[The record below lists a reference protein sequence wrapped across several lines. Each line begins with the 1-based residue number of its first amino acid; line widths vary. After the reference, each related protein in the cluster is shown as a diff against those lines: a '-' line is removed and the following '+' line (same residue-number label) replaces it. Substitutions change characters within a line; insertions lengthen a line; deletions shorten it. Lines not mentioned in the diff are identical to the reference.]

1 MSVVGGSAPASWI
14 GARIRRKEDRRLL
27 TGRGT
32 FAADVRLPDMLS
44 AVIFRS
50 PHAHARIRSLD
61 LDGARRVPGVVAAW
75 GAADLAD
82 VGRIPMRMSP
92 RAEVVQC
99 LQRPIAIDKVRY
111 VGEPMA
117 VILATD
123 RYCAEDALDA
133 VAVEFEELAAVTNA
147 AEALVPGAPIIHE
160 GFGRNLA
167 ERIVMNRGDAQRALG
182 EAAVRVAHRFHVQRH
197 TGVPME
203 TRGLLARYDTGT
215 GVLTMWGPTK
225 VPHYNRSVLARL
237 LGIPDSR
244 VHFLPT
250 DVGGGFGVRG
260 EFYPEDFL
268 IPWAAIR
275 VGRPVQWVEDRR
287 EHFVATNHSREQWHD
302 VEIGATRDGKIVALD
317 DRIHADM
324 GAYIRTHGV
333 VVPDRTAAMLPGPYR
348 IEHYHAEVSCVFT
361 NKTPAG
367 TYRAPGRYEGTVVR
381 EQVVDRLARTLGM
394 DPADVRRR
402 NFVSPEEMP
411 YDVGATVDSE
421 PVVYDSG
428 DFRSAFEATLKL
440 GEYEAL
446 RVEQTEARRRGR
458 LFGVGLGCVVEKSGT
473 GPWEFARV
481 ELAAAGTPTVY
492 TGLAVLGQGL
502 ETTLSQ
508 ICAQT
513 LGVRPED
520 VTVVHGDTTRVAHG
534 IGTFG
539 SRGIVVGG
547 NAVFEAARRLRDKI
561 VALAAE
567 QLEASPADLVVE
579 DSRVFARGVRDR
591 ALTFRELA
599 RVAAVPRGPATEE
612 LGLSATA
619 FFEAPKR
626 PYPYGSHLAAVEV
639 DAETGRVHVVRY
651 AIAYDVGRIVNPS
664 IVEGQIV
671 GGLAQGLGGALL
683 EELAYDAGGQLV
695 TTTFMDYLLPT
706 ITEMPARFDVRVL
719 EEAPSPL
726 NPLGVKGAGEGG
738 CTGAGAALANAVADA
753 LAPLGATLTRLPLSP
768 DQVLALI
775 RQARRGEGR

>member
-1 MSVVGGSAPASWI
+1 MSVVGGKAALSWI

-27 TGRGT
+27 TGRGK

-61 LDGARRVPGVVAAW
+61 LDAARRVSGVVAAW

-123 RYCAEDALDA
+123 RYRAEDALET
-133 VAVEFEELAAVTNA
+133 VAVEFEELRPVTNA
-147 AEALVPGAPIIHE
+147 VEALAPGAPIIHE

-182 EAAVRVAHRFHVQRH
+182 QAAVRVAHRFQVQRH

-203 TRGLLARYDTGT
+203 TRGLLAQYDVGT

-225 VPHYNRSVLARL
+225 VPHHNRSVLARL

-381 EQVVDRLARTLGM
+381 EQIVDLLARTLGM

-446 RVEQTEARRRGR
+446 RVEQAEARRRGR
-458 LFGVGLGCVVEKSGT
+458 LFGVGIGCVVEKSGT

-481 ELAAAGTPTVY
+481 ELAGAGTPTVY

-508 ICAQT
+508 ICAQA

-591 ALTFRELA
+591 ALTFRDLA
-599 RVAAVPRGPATEE
+599 RVAAAPRGPATEE

-706 ITEMPARFDVRVL
+706 IMEMPARLDVRVL

-753 LAPLGATLTRLPLSP
+753 LAPLGTTLTRLPLSP

-775 RQARRGEGR
+775 RQARRGAGR